1 MVPYYHKVA
10 NLEVIIDSSGCIGDK
25 KIAYS
30 KHFHHPYRKGDKFHR
45 VAFVIMETA
54 LHSHYGL
61 ASEFAADEIALVTY
75 SGGNR
80 ESRNLG
86 IWNDCG
92 ILNLVRQ
99 FAKPAPQYNAYQR
112 LLPLNFRAD
121 KLSGS
126 VYSYNSFIHNLLYLY
141 YLLHSDAV
149 EHLARFPQD
158 FLFALDTAVPHHEL
172 AVADKGFYAVAV
184 GRINIIGEE

>member
-1 MVPYYHKVA
+1 MK
-10 NLEVIIDSSGCIGDK
+10 
-25 KIAYS
+25 
-30 KHFHHPYRKGDKFHR
+30 
-45 VAFVIMETA
+45 TA

-141 YLLHSDAV
+141 YLV
-149 EHLARFPQD
+149 
-158 FLFALDTAVPHHEL
+158 
-172 AVADKGFYAVAV
+172 
-184 GRINIIGEE
+184 I